1 MKKVRLL
8 KPHTHLSKT
17 YQPNEVISVSP
28 FAADWLVL
36 QNIGEYVEQK
46 SSIKKAAKTAE
57 QGSTAQSDAVG
68 EA

>member
-17 YQPNEVISVSP
+17 YQPAEVISVSP

-46 SSIKKAAKTAE
+46 SSTKKAANAAE
-57 QGSTAQSDAVG
+57 KEPPAQSDAVG